1 MAIGKTVG
9 VHPSKGLVIRY
20 KGILD
25 IDDLYKSVKGW
36 FGDYGYDYYEKEN
49 TEKKISSG
57 DAIKIKMK
65 AEREVDDYVMFEM
78 QVDFVE
84 IINVKKVKKGGYYG
98 EARIII
104 RSIIHLDSNNN
115 WKNIPFLFYLYNN
128 IILKKKIWGH
138 YWVNAYD
145 EMMELNSLIKSKLGL
160 IK

>member
-1 MAIGKTVG
+1 
-9 VHPSKGLVIRY
+9 
-20 KGILD
+20 LD

-36 FGDYGYDYYEKEN
+36 FGKYNYDYYEKEN
-49 TEKKISSG
+49 TEKKIASG

-84 IINVKKVKKGGYYG
+84 IVNVKKAKKGGYYG
-98 EARIII
+98 EARIVI
-104 RSIIHLDSNNN
+104 RSIVHLDFHNN
-115 WKNIPFLFYLYNN
+115 WKDIPFLFYLYNN

-138 YWVNAYD
+138 YWVKAYD